1 MMTNRTKKATLSV
14 KHLAPKSSSQKE
26 LPAISWTG
34 YSSKGEA
41 TQRRIM
47 KVQDSLAAVRKE
59 LMIKQQKKHKEKS

>member
-14 KHLAPKSSSQKE
+14 KHLAPKPSSQKE

-41 TQRRIM
+41 TRRIM

-59 LMIKQQKKHKEKS
+59 LMIK